1 MQNDVL
7 GLNESQAGMKIAGRN
22 INNFRYADDTTPM
35 AETVEDLKSFLMRM
49 NEESIKPG
57 LKLNIQKTKIMASSP
72 IISWQIHGEK
82 KKQWQILFSWATES
96 LWMVRAALKLRHL
109 LLRRK
114 VMANLDSI
122 LGNRHFTSLTKVH
135 IFKTIVFPIVI
146 YGCENWTI
154 RKSECQRID
163 GFELLCLK
171 RLLSVPW
178 TAKRS
183 NQSILKE
190 IKTEYSLEGLTLKFQ
205 HFGHLMWRANS
216 LEKAVKFGKIE
227 GKMTRGWKKMRWL
240 VIFTESM
247 DMNLSKL

>member
-7 GLNESQAGMKIAGRN
+7 GLDESQAGIKIAGRN
-22 INNFRYADDTTPM
+22 INNFRYADDTTLM

-57 LKLNIQKTKIMASSP
+57 LKLNIQKIKIMASSP
-72 IISWQIHGEK
+72 ITSWQIHGEK
-82 KKQWQILFSWATES
+82 MKQWQILFSWATKS

-135 IFKTIVFPIVI
+135 IFKTIVFLVVM

-154 RKSECQRID
+154 RKSECQRIECFWAAVLEKTLECSLD
-163 GFELLCLK
+163 C
-171 RLLSVPW
+171 
-178 TAKRS
+178 
-183 NQSILKE
+183 KE
-190 IKTEYSLEGLTLKFQ
+190 IKPVNPKENQNWIFIVRTDTEVPTLWPPDVKSQLTGKDPDDGKDWGREEKGSTEGEMV
-205 HFGHLMWRANS
+205 G
-216 LEKAVKFGKIE
+216 
-227 GKMTRGWKKMRWL
+227 
-240 VIFTESM
+240 
-247 DMNLSKL
+247 